1 MKKRRDV
8 VGEDR
13 SGGVGSKKRSQ
24 RKKMAVSNLL
34 KKVFK
39 PSAWSVQYQEP
50 TPLSN
55 PVPSCQV
62 SACRSSLPPQ

>member
-8 VGEDR
+8 VGEDT
-13 SGGVGSKKRSQ
+13 VGKKRSQ

-39 PSAWSVQYQEP
+39 PSARSWHLQYQEP

-62 SACRSSLPPQ
+62 SACGSSLPPQ